1 MNLFKKLISR
11 TASHRTPQRRKPASE
26 RLAIESLENRQLLAV
41 NVTFFNGT
49 LSIVGDDNANVIELA
64 RQASG
69 NLVVTADSPVSFLGG
84 IPTVSN
90 TFTIVIEGRGG
101 NDTITMQESAGI
113 LPAVTIDGGSGNDT
127 IRGTSSDDFIFGG
140 PGNDFLLGLN
150 GNDFVSGGAG
160 LDDIRG
166 GLGTDLLMGGI
177 DNDIVQGGADDDT
190 IQGEAGNDDLRGD
203 SGNDVLHGGSGDDLM
218 QGLDGNDILRG
229 DDGNDG
235 LDGNAGDDILEGGL
249 GNDRHQGHDG
259 NDNARGGAG
268 NDVYLFD
275 ADNPLG
281 FDILF
286 ESAGEGAD
294 RLSFTDTTTIGVTV
308 DLGTS
313 AVQQITPGTSFVL
326 SDPNTFENGT
336 GGAGADT
343 FIGNSQ
349 VNRYAGAGGKD
360 TFGHRGA
367 GGGID
372 LPNDF
377 SPVDEEQ
384 VFFMSGGTLT
394 ADQLTIDVTARIL
407 RDAASGTFGFDFPV
421 PLLRTNSPYQFG
433 RTDTATTGQLFTFT
447 GTGGLT
453 LGTNTDALLAV
464 YNMNG
469 QTFGAAGQR
478 QRLIDYSANG
488 NSLFGRDGDDI
499 IEAGDGDDFVDGD
512 EGFAAGGNDVLTGG
526 KGNDTFLFGSPFT
539 GTGPI
544 QFGSDTITD
553 FNSTD
558 DIVDLANG
566 LSVRSG
572 LGTSTVIIWN
582 GTTNFGTIR
591 ALKGYL
597 WQASDFI

>member
-1 MNLFKKLISR
+1 MKLFKKLFARTLSR
-11 TASHRTPQRRKPASE
+11 RASSRQETISHRLT
-26 RLAIESLENRQLLAV
+26 IEALESRQLLAV

-49 LSIVGDDNANVIELA
+49 LSVVGDDNPNVIDLA
-64 RQASG
+64 RQANG
-69 NLVVTADSPVSFLGG
+69 NLVVTADSPLTTLGG
-84 IPTVSN
+84 IPNVSN

-101 NDTITMQESAGI
+101 NDTITMQEGGGI
-113 LPAVTIDGGSGNDT
+113 LPAVTIDGGNGNDT
-127 IRGTSSDDFIFGG
+127 IRGTSSNDFIFGG
-140 PGNDFLLGLN
+140 TGSDFLLGLN
-150 GNDFVSGGAG
+150 GNDFISGGEG
-160 LDDIRG
+160 SDEIRG

-203 SGNDVLHGGSGDDLM
+203 AGNDVLHGGPGDDQM

-259 NDNARGGAG
+259 NDNARGGQG

-275 ADNPLG
+275 ADNALG

-294 RLSFTDTTTIGVTV
+294 RLSFTETTTTGITV

-313 AVQQITPGTSFVL
+313 SVQQVTPGTSFVL

-343 FIGNSQ
+343 FIGNAQ

-360 TFGHRGA
+360 TFAHRGT

-372 LPNDF
+372 LPTDF
-377 SPVDEEQ
+377 TPVDQDE
-384 VFFMSGGTLT
+384 VFFMTGGTLS
-394 ADQLTIDVTARIL
+394 ADQMTIDATARIL
-407 RDAASGTFGFDFPV
+407 RDAATGTIGFDFPV
-421 PLLRTNSPYQFG
+421 PVLVVNGPYKFG
-433 RTDTATTGQLFTFT
+433 RTDTVAGGQLFTFT
-447 GTGGLT
+447 GTGGLGLGFNADALVATYSGSGKT
-453 LGTNTDALLAV
+453 LG
-464 YNMNG
+464 
-469 QTFGAAGQR
+469 GAGLG
-478 QRLIDYSANG
+478 QRLIDHSANG
-488 NSLFGRDGDDI
+488 NTLIGRDGDDI
-499 IEAGDGDDFVDGD
+499 IEAGAGNDILDGG
-512 EGFAAGGNDVLTGG
+512 EGFAAGGNDILTGG
-526 KGNDTFLFGSPFT
+526 LGDDTFRFGTQFAS
-539 GTGPI
+539 GTPI
-544 QFGSDTITD
+544 QFGDDTITD
-553 FNSTD
+553 FNPAN
-558 DIVDLANG
+558 DIVDLVTG

-572 LGTSTVIIWN
+572 LGTSTVTIWN

-591 ALKGYL
+591 ALKNYL